1 MSCKNVV
8 KVTSVGIRKM
18 LGNLASDKSMMFL
31 LAELLFN
38 KTGKREFHVFINVIK
53 KLIDFPVND
62 D

>member
-1 MSCKNVV
+1 MSRKNVV